1 MIYKSRQGIRSAC
14 GQTLSRII
22 DLWSGY
28 RLTVESQND
37 NIAAKCRRTPPF
49 VGFER
54 HYSLRMSSI
63 PSGTGMTTCILV
75 PYGLS

>member
-1 MIYKSRQGIRSAC
+1 MIYKSRQEGLSAC
-14 GQTLSRII
+14 GQALSRII
-22 DLWSGY
+22 DLRPGD
-28 RLTVESQND
+28 RLKVESQND
-37 NIAAKCRRTPPF
+37 NFAAKCRRTPPF

-54 HYSLRMSSI
+54 HYSQRMSSI